1 MILSRRYFSHDEDDD
16 SEKEVKM
23 IKLGKASGNV
33 MAGLGAGLLGY
44 SVFNKSLEN
53 TDFGKK
59 NPKILRPDLRRNANI
74 AGAGLAIGGLAL
86 RGASEYYDRKRK
98 KKSKKKEED

>member
-16 SEKEVKM
+16 SEKEEKI
-23 IKLGKASGNV
+23 IKLGKASSHV
-33 MAGLGAGLLGY
+33 MSGLGAGLIGY
-44 SVFNKSLEN
+44 NLLNKSLEN

-59 NPKILRPDLRRNANI
+59 NPKILRPDLRRRAVYT
-74 AGAGLAIGGLAL
+74 GAGLAIGGLAL

-98 KKSKKKEED
+98 KSKKKEED

>member
-1 MILSRRYFSHDEDDD
+1 MILSRRYFSHDEGDD

-33 MAGLGAGLLGY
+33 MAGLGTGLLGY
-44 SVFNKSLEN
+44 SLLNKSLEK

-59 NPKILRPDLRRNANI
+59 NPRILRPDLRHNANI
-74 AGAGLAIGGLAL
+74 AGAGLALGGLAL

>member
-44 SVFNKSLEN
+44 SLLNKSLEN

-74 AGAGLAIGGLAL
+74 AGTSLALGGLAL